1 MTTLAERRRELLD
14 SMMKEAV
21 YEGAVEVLTRYGLSG
36 TTMDR
41 VAAAS
46 GMAKG
51 SLYNCFRNKQEL
63 LEFVHDRATTPLLDA
78 ITDIVA
84 SPLNA
89 AEKLTSILRIW
100 REYLVTHQAIFEFL
114 INDQAAKRHL
124 ESTGQTA
131 RDAGVRHIVTILQ
144 QGIDDGVFRP
154 VDTEAVAE
162 MMQSAAIGMV
172 EREFALGRLRP
183 VDDAVETISGIF
195 LNGLSAG
202 RNET

>member
-1 MTTLAERRRELLD
+1 
-14 SMMKEAV
+14 
-21 YEGAVEVLTRYGLSG
+21 
-36 TTMDR
+36 
-41 VAAAS
+41 
-46 GMAKG
+46 
-51 SLYNCFRNKQEL
+51 
-63 LEFVHDRATTPLLDA
+63 LEFVHERSTTPLLDA
-78 ITDIVA
+78 IAAVVA
-84 SPLNA
+84 SPLDA

-124 ESTGQTA
+124 ESTEQTA
-131 RDAGVRHIVTILQ
+131 RDAGIRHIVTILQ

-183 VDDAVETISGIF
+183 VDGAVETISGIF
-195 LNGLSAG
+195 LKGLSAG
-202 RNET
+202 AGRRES